1 MADRPLRYPQNL
13 NLYQS
18 QRNGRSQRGLGDH
31 RDESPLA
38 VGREIKNSK
47 ITTDN
52 NTPDKTIISKI
63 TFEYAHHDWVLS
75 HWAHFTVLRFI
86 FVYVYFVFIV
96 CIRL

>member
-1 MADRPLRYPQNL
+1 MADRPPRYPRISICISL
-13 NLYQS
+13 
-18 QRNGRSQRGLGDH
+18 RETGVARGDH
-31 RDESPLA
+31 GDESLLA
-38 VGREIKNSK
+38 IGREIKNSK